1 MSIFRKKKPAGDFQI
16 GVQEIIDY
24 LYNTYGEDIAK
35 DQFISSIDLH
45 FNEDLNHVFWVRNKK
60 TGEYIRS
67 VFLDSAGTK
76 PSRQD

>member
-1 MSIFRKKKPAGDFQI
+1 MSIFRKKKPASDFQI

-24 LYNTYGEDIAK
+24 LYSTYGEDIAK
-35 DQFISSIDLH
+35 DEFISSIDLH
-45 FNEDLNHVFWVRNKK
+45 FNEDHNHVFWVRNYK
-60 TGEYIRS
+60 TGKYIRN

>member
-1 MSIFRKKKPAGDFQI
+1 MSIFRKKKPASDFQI

-24 LYNTYGEDIAK
+24 LYSMYGEDLAK
-35 DQFISSIDLH
+35 DQFISSIDLC
-45 FNEDLNHVFWVRNKK
+45 FNKDHNHVFWVSDKK
-60 TGEYIRS
+60 TGKLIRS